1 MTVFIIGYVYYSTVE
16 EQVASTADY
25 RSFSAKQE
33 RHADVHTWTHSSELH
48 FIVF

>member
-16 EQVASTADY
+16 EQVASTASY

-33 RHADVHTWTHSSELH
+33 RHAAVHTGTYSSELH
-48 FIVF
+48 FV